1 MTTEEIYE
9 LASHSLN
16 QNIGL
21 VYKEPWDLK
30 YNDYIVGAIKRKVSE
45 SVLENQK
52 IVEISYSALVF
63 KDMLE
68 HLPRTEFLAHDIRKE
83 TGCYEGESYPR
94 YITEDIPFCGY
105 DAFAVIHKETK
116 FETQFLCTNTL
127 YNNILKNHASVA
139 FLWFDKKEEAY
150 PMPVIKW

>member
-9 LASHSLN
+9 LARHSLN
-16 QNIGL
+16 QNIGG
-21 VYKEPWDLK
+21 YKEPWDFE

-45 SVLENQK
+45 SVLEKQK
-52 IVEISYSALVF
+52 VIKTSYSALVF

-68 HLPRTEFLAHDIRKE
+68 HLSKTDFLARSIEK
-83 TGCYEGESYPR
+83 CYDDESYPR
-94 YITEDIPFCGY
+94 YKTEDIPFCGY
-105 DAFAVIHKETK
+105 DDFTVIHIETN

-127 YNNILKNHASVA
+127 YNSILKDNASVA
-139 FLWFDKKEEAY
+139 FLWFDKKEKTY